1 MRFLF
6 PFILLLF
13 FSFLTA
19 QNKWGQLTQD
29 EINLKEVDFEKDAD
43 VVILYEKG
51 NATIAGSFQNYIYRR
66 VKIMTEKGID
76 YANQELL
83 YYSDKNIENISNLKA
98 QTINIV
104 NGKPEIFPIEKN
116 LFFDVKINDYYNA
129 KRFAFPNVKVGS
141 ILEYEYSWVSKN
153 IHHIDAWQ
161 FQHEYPTLYSQF
173 SIENKMTLNYASIT
187 IGEKVGKQPKINPK
201 SKENTWRLSRIPSFK
216 KIDYL
221 HNQEDMAERIIFQ
234 LSAVNS
240 FNSKINTITT
250 WKELKQERF
259 EDYQKFLNESIGK
272 EIAIQIP
279 KGNNELENLQN
290 IYNYFKSNYVWN
302 KFIGIYSKQNNRQLF
317 KEKLG
322 NQADLNLLLYSILTQ
337 SGFKT
342 DLILLSNRSN
352 GRVLVSYPYLG
363 NFNMMVNLVTM
374 HDGATYI
381 IDAARMEGD
390 LPYPPKDLFNLYAIT
405 LKPFDDS
412 FVLLKQEISEM
423 YSLQNYIYQNDKWHL
438 IRTDKRNGHF
448 KENDAPNDAFSA
460 IQNSMDIHLNES
472 KKEKNNRDEKNFQV
486 EKSHF
491 VSNPIRDYEFISIE
505 NPLSAILSSFKFT
518 DTERE
523 RYLEFDFPFY
533 YKIDVIINVPAGY
546 KVEVPNGFEKTFQ
559 TENKQFL
566 YNQST
571 SQQED
576 KFIIQ
581 YEFYLSNSVVTDK
594 YVDVKSFFDKVH
606 LNGAKNLLLKKL

>member
-66 VKIMTEKGID
+66 VKILTEKGID

-240 FNSKINTITT
+240 FNSKVNTITT

-302 KFIGIYSKQNNRQLF
+302 KFIGIYPKQNNRQLI

-390 LPYPPKDLFNLYAIT
+390 LPYPPKDLFNMYAIT

-486 EKSHF
+486 EKSQF
-491 VSNPIRDYEFISIE
+491 ASNLIRDYEFISIE

-518 DTERE
+518 ETERE

-533 YKIDVIINVPAGY
+533 YKTDVIINVPAGY

-566 YNQST
+566 YNQRT